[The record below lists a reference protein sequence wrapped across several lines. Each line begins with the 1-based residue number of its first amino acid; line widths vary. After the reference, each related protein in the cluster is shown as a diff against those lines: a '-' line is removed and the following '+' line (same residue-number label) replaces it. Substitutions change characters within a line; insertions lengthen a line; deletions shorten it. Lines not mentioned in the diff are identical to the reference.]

1 MNAATKPWY
10 RSATIWTNI
19 ALALAMIVPILSA
32 QLGQI
37 VGDDMALRIAAGA
50 GLLNAV
56 VQVIVRVFFTS
67 TAISG
72 SPKA

>member
-1 MNAATKPWY
+1 MSATKRWY
-10 RSATIWTNI
+10 QSTAIWTNI

-37 VGDDMALRIAAGA
+37 VGDDMALRIAASA

-67 TAISG
+67 TAIATGPS
-72 SPKA
+72 A